1 MGGSI
6 APDTSCG
13 MRLLPSEQERLL
25 LFLAAELARARRA
38 RGLRLNQAEAAAIVA
53 DSVCEAAR
61 DGCSYAEAAARG
73 REALG
78 EADVLE
84 GVRALV
90 PRVEVEALFADG
102 RRLVVLED
110 PLGPEPQAPPAEP
123 PAPWLE
129 AAAERL
135 EVVNEG
141 EVPIAVTSHLHF
153 FEANRR
159 LRFDRARAWG
169 MRLALPARAKCFF
182 APGEPREVQLVP
194 IAGARVVRGHG
205 ALVDGPLD
213 APGAREAAL
222 QAARDEGY
230 LGA

>member
-1 MGGSI
+1 
-6 APDTSCG
+6 
-13 MRLLPSEQERLL
+13 MRLLPAEQERLL
-25 LFLAAELARARRA
+25 LFLAAELARSRRE
-38 RGLRLNQAEAAAIVA
+38 RGLRLNQAEASAIVA
-53 DSVCEAAR
+53 DAVCEAAR
-61 DGCSYAEAAARG
+61 DGASYEAATAAG
-73 REALG
+73 RAALS

-90 PRVEVEALFADG
+90 PRIEVEALFADG

-110 PLGPEPQAPPAEP
+110 PLGPAPPVPVEEP
-123 PAPWLE
+123 PAPWVDG
-129 AAAERL
+129 ATAVL

-141 EVPIAVTSHLHF
+141 QVPIGVTSHLHF

-159 LRFDRARAWG
+159 LRFDRAAAWG

-182 APGEPREVQLVP
+182 APGEPRSVRLVP

-205 ALVDGPLD
+205 DLVDGPLD

-222 QAARDEGY
+222 AVARERGY
-230 LGA
+230 AGA